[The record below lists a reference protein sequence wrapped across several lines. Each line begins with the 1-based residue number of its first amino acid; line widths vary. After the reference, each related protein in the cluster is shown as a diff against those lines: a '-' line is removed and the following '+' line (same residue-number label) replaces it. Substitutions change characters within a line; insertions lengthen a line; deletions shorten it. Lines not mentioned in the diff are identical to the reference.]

1 MARGSKSAKISP
13 GRASGQ
19 AARQLASQAHPFK
32 RRVYEILE
40 EGAQNDATSAWV
52 DRALM
57 ALIILNVVA
66 VVLETVPEYHARY
79 ATQFLLFEYASV
91 AVFSVE
97 YGLRFW
103 VADIHVPLRHL
114 GPVRARINYLGDPS
128 GVIDLAA
135 ILPFYLGLFGIG
147 GDLRI
152 LRVFR
157 LVRFLKLA
165 RYSPGLRSLVN
176 ALVVESRALIATLI
190 IMIGLVLTSAT
201 VLYVVEHRV
210 QPEAFGSIPAAIW
223 WSVATLTTVG
233 YGDIVPVTTLGKSIG
248 VVVMILGLAMF
259 ALPIGIVATAF
270 AQEIHRR
277 DFVVTW
283 GMVARVPLFLDFSA
297 SEIAEVMKLLHARK
311 FERHSFIVQEG
322 DEAHS
327 MYFIASGVVEVQLPA
342 GPVTL
347 SDGMF
352 FGEIAL
358 LRKSRRSANVVA
370 VTPVNLLILDA
381 ADLHS
386 LMERKPELAK
396 QLREVA
402 RNRLGGERVTPH
414 GDIVAEELEG
424 GGEDG

>member
-1 MARGSKSAKISP
+1 VARSP
-13 GRASGQ
+13 NPPPPAL
-19 AARQLASQAHPFK
+19 ARAHPFK
-32 RRVYEILE
+32 QRVYEILE
-40 EGAQNDATSAWV
+40 EGAQNDGISAWV

-57 ALIILNVVA
+57 FLVVLNVAA
-66 VVLETVPEYHARY
+66 VVLETVPSIYRVYRVEF
-79 ATQFLLFEYASV
+79 TVFEYVSV
-91 AVFSVE
+91 AVFTVE

-114 GPVRARINYLGDPS
+114 GPVRARINYLGDPA
-128 GVIDLAA
+128 GMIDLAA

-176 ALVVESRALIATLI
+176 ALVGESRALMATGI
-190 IMIGLVLTSAT
+190 IMIGLILTSAA
-201 VLYVVEHRV
+201 VLYIVEREV

-223 WSVATLTTVG
+223 WSVSTLTTVG
-233 YGDIVPVTTLGKSIG
+233 YGDVVPITTLGKSIG
-248 VVVMILGLAMF
+248 VLVMVLGLAMF

-283 GMVARVPLFLDFSA
+283 GMVARVPLFADFSA
-297 SEIAEVMKLLHARK
+297 VEIAEVMKLLHARK
-311 FERHSFIVQEG
+311 FESQTNIVREG

-327 MYFIASGVVEVQLPA
+327 MYFITSGTVEIQLGG
-342 GPVTL
+342 GPVNL
-347 SDGMF
+347 SDGSF

-358 LRKSRRSANVVA
+358 LRKSRRTANVVA
-370 VTPVNLLILDA
+370 LTPVNLLVLDA
-381 ADLHS
+381 ADLQS
-386 LMERKPELAK
+386 LMDRKPELA
-396 QLREVA
+396 QALRKMA
-402 RNRLGGERVTPH
+402 QDRLGGESVTPQ
-414 GDIVAEELEG
+414 GDISREELTSG
-424 GGEDG
+424 GDDG

>member
-1 MARGSKSAKISP
+1 VARSPIPAPPALAK
-13 GRASGQ
+13 
-19 AARQLASQAHPFK
+19 AHPIK
-32 RRVYEILE
+32 QRVYEILE
-40 EGAQNDATSAWV
+40 EGAQNDGISAWV

-57 ALIILNVVA
+57 FLVVLNVIA
-66 VVLETVPEYHARY
+66 VVLETVPSIYREYSV
-79 ATQFLLFEYASV
+79 QFIVFEYVSV
-91 AVFSVE
+91 AIFTIE

-114 GPVRARINYLGDPS
+114 GPFRARINYLGDPA
-128 GVIDLAA
+128 GMIDLVA

-176 ALVVESRALIATLI
+176 ALVGESRALMATGI
-190 IMIGLVLTSAT
+190 IMVGLILTSAA
-201 VLYVVEHRV
+201 VLYIVERDV

-223 WSVATLTTVG
+223 WSVSTLTTVG
-233 YGDIVPVTTLGKSIG
+233 YGDVVPVTILGKSIG
-248 VVVMILGLAMF
+248 VLVMVLGLAMF

-283 GMVARVPLFLDFSA
+283 GMVARVPLFADFSA
-297 SEIAEVMKLLHARK
+297 MEIAEVMKLLHARK
-311 FERHSFIVQEG
+311 FERQTNIVREG

-327 MYFIASGVVEVQLPA
+327 MYFITSGTVEIQLGS
-342 GPVTL
+342 GPISL
-347 SDGMF
+347 SDGSF

-370 VTPVNLLILDA
+370 LTPVNLLVLDA
-381 ADLHS
+381 ADLQS
-386 LMERKPELAK
+386 LMDRKPELEK
-396 QLREVA
+396 QLRKMA
-402 RNRLGGERVTPH
+402 QDRLGGDSVTPQ
-414 GDIVAEELEG
+414 GDISREELTSG
-424 GGEDG
+424 SDDG

>member
-1 MARGSKSAKISP
+1 VARGPNKASPPP
-13 GRASGQ
+13 GRA
-19 AARQLASQAHPFK
+19 HPIK
-32 RRVYEILE
+32 QRVYEILE
-40 EGAQNDATSAWV
+40 EGAQNDAISAWV

-57 ALIILNVVA
+57 LLVVLNVVA
-66 VVLETVPEYHARY
+66 VVLETVPAIHSVYSTEFA
-79 ATQFLLFEYASV
+79 AFEIASV
-91 AVFSVE
+91 AVFTVE

-128 GVIDLAA
+128 GMIDLAA

-176 ALVVESRALIATLI
+176 ALVAESRALTATGI
-190 IMIGLVLTSAT
+190 IMIGLILTSAA
-201 VLYVVEHRV
+201 VLYIIERDA
-210 QPEAFGSIPAAIW
+210 QPETFGSIPAAIW
-223 WSVATLTTVG
+223 WSVSTLTTVG
-233 YGDIVPVTTLGKSIG
+233 YGDVVPTTILGKSIG
-248 VVVMILGLAMF
+248 VLVMVLGLAMF

-277 DFVVTW
+277 EFVVTW
-283 GMVARVPLFLDFSA
+283 GMVARVPLFEDFSA
-297 SEIAEVMKLLHARK
+297 VEIAEVMKLLHARK
-311 FERHSFIVQEG
+311 FERQTYIAREG

-327 MYFIASGVVEVQLPA
+327 MYFITSGTVEVQLGT
-342 GPVTL
+342 GPIVL

-358 LRKSRRSANVVA
+358 LRKSRRSANVLTM
-370 VTPVNLLILDA
+370 TPVNLLVLDA
-381 ADLHS
+381 ADLQS
-386 LMERKPELAK
+386 MMERKPELAK
-396 QLREVA
+396 QLRKVA
-402 RNRLGGERVTPH
+402 QDRLGGERVTPQ
-414 GDIVAEELEG
+414 GDISREELERG
-424 GGEDG
+424 KDCD

>member
-1 MARGSKSAKISP
+1 MARGSKSAKKSP
-13 GRASGQ
+13 GHAP
-19 AARQLASQAHPFK
+19 RQIASQAHPFK

-40 EGAQNDATSAWV
+40 EGAQNDVISAWV

-57 ALIILNVVA
+57 VLIVLNVIA
-66 VVLETVPEYHARY
+66 VVLETVPDIHARY
-79 ATQFLLFEYASV
+79 AIQFAIFEYASV

-147 GDLRI
+147 GDLRF

-176 ALVVESRALIATLI
+176 ALVGESRALIATLI
-190 IMIGLVLTSAT
+190 IMIGLILTAAT
-201 VLYVVEHRV
+201 VLYVVERNV
-210 QPEAFGSIPAAIW
+210 QPEVFGSIPAAIW

-233 YGDIVPVTTLGKSIG
+233 YGDVVPVTILGKSIG
-248 VVVMILGLAMF
+248 VVVMVLGLAMF

-283 GMVARVPLFLDFSA
+283 GMVARVPLFMEFSA
-297 SEIAEVMKLLHARK
+297 AEIAEVMKLLHARK
-311 FERHSFIVQEG
+311 FERQTFIAHEG

-327 MYFIASGVVEVQLPA
+327 MYFIASGTVEVQLPD
-342 GPVTL
+342 GPVIL

-358 LRKSRRSANVVA
+358 LRKSRRSANVLT
-370 VTPVNLLILDA
+370 VTPVNLLVLDA

-386 LMERKPELAK
+386 LMERKPEMAR

-402 RNRLGGERVTPH
+402 QNRMGGEPVTPQ
-414 GDIVAEELEG
+414 GDIAAEELK
-424 GGEDG
+424 GGEKSN